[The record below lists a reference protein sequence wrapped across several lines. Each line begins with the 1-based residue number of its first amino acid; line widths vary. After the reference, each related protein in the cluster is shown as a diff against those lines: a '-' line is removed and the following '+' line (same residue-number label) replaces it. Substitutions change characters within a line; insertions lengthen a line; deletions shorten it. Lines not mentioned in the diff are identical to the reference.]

1 MKKSQ
6 SWMMGLVL
14 VAMLLPGAGL
24 RAEPSE
30 ATARTGVDAHVSS
43 GTGVVDAK
51 DEKQGSVT
59 IGGEVY
65 SVVPATR
72 ILSKTGEAIPLKM
85 VPVARVFRDDPRVD
99 TEALVRFEATKTT
112 RGWVLE
118 SLRVGAM
125 LPQ

>member
-1 MKKSQ
+1 MA
-6 SWMMGLVL
+6 GLVL
-14 VAMLLPGAGL
+14 AAMLLPGAGL

-30 ATARTGVDAHVSS
+30 GAQRSEANAHASS
-43 GTGVVDAK
+43 GTGVVEAK

-59 IGGEVY
+59 IGGALY

-99 TEALVRFEATKTT
+99 TEALVSFEATKTAN
-112 RGWVLE
+112 GWVLE
-118 SLRVGAM
+118 YLRAGAM

>member
-1 MKKSQ
+1 MKKSRG
-6 SWMMGLVL
+6 WMAGLAL
-14 VAMLLPGAGL
+14 AAMLLPGAGL

-30 ATARTGVDAHVSS
+30 ATARSGVDAHASS
-43 GTGVVDAK
+43 GTGVVEAK
-51 DEKQGSVT
+51 DETQGSVT
-59 IGGEVY
+59 IGGALY

-72 ILSKTGEAIPLKM
+72 ILNKTGEAIPLTK
-85 VPVARVFRDDPRVD
+85 VPVARVFRDDPRLD
-99 TEALVRFEATKTT
+99 TEALVSFEASETT

>member
-30 ATARTGVDAHVSS
+30 ATARTGVDAHASS
-43 GTGVVDAK
+43 GTGVVEAK

-72 ILSKTGEAIPLKM
+72 ILSKTGETIPLKK
-85 VPVARVFRDDPRVD
+85 VPVAREFRDDPRVD
-99 TEALVRFEATKTT
+99 TDALASFEATETAK
-112 RGWVLE
+112 GWVLE

>member
-1 MKKSQ
+1 MKRSRG
-6 SWMMGLVL
+6 WMTLL
-14 VAMLLPGAGL
+14 ALAALLLPGAGL

-30 ATARTGVDAHVSS
+30 ARMRTEVDAHASS

-51 DEKQGSVT
+51 DEKQGTVT

-72 ILSKTGEAIPLKM
+72 ILSKTGEVIPLKM

-99 TEALVRFEATKTT
+99 TEALVSFEATKTAH
-112 RGWVLE
+112 GWVLE

>member
-1 MKKSQ
+1 MKKSRG
-6 SWMMGLVL
+6 WMTLL
-14 VAMLLPGAGL
+14 ALAAILLPGAGL

-30 ATARTGVDAHVSS
+30 ATARTGVDAHASS
-43 GTGVVDAK
+43 GTAVVDAK
-51 DEKQGSVT
+51 DEKQGTVT

-72 ILSKTGEAIPLKM
+72 ILDKSGEAIPLKR
-85 VPVARVFRDDPRVD
+85 VPVARVIRDDLRVA
-99 TEALVRFEATKTT
+99 TEALVSFQATETAH
-112 RGWVLE
+112 GWVLE

>member
-1 MKKSQ
+1 MKKSRG
-6 SWMMGLVL
+6 WMAGLAL
-14 VAMLLPGAGL
+14 AAMLLPGAGL

-30 ATARTGVDAHVSS
+30 ATARSGVDAHASS
-43 GTGVVDAK
+43 GTGVVEAK

-59 IGGEVY
+59 IGGALY

-72 ILSKTGEAIPLKM
+72 ILNKTGEAIPLTK
-85 VPVARVFRDDPRVD
+85 VPVARVFRDDPRLD
-99 TEALVRFEATKTT
+99 TEALVSFEASETT